1 MKERSPAIVVVAT
14 LLVLLE
20 TTFFSILNPILNPV
34 LHPVLIT
41 LFPLKSTFILI
52 ATFLIVSDFL
62 PEFAFL
68 LVATFAFVLAF
79 TIPLH
84 CFLLPESRVLGFQ
97 PLDLLTVLLFFI
109 SLLVLVSSLDLV
121 LLVYKRVSLI
131 KDPNASERRPYAYHA
146 RAS

>member
-1 MKERSPAIVVVAT
+1 VAA
-14 LLVLLE
+14 LLVFLE
-20 TTFFSILNPILNPV
+20 TTFLSILNPV

-41 LFPLKSTFILI
+41 LFSLKSTFILI

-62 PEFAFL
+62 LEFAFA

-84 CFLLPESRVLGFQ
+84 CFLLPESRILGLQ
-97 PLDLLTVLLFFI
+97 LLDLLTVLLFFI

-121 LLVYKRVSLI
+121 LLVYKRLVLI
-131 KDPNASERRPYAYHA
+131 KDTNASERRPYAYRV